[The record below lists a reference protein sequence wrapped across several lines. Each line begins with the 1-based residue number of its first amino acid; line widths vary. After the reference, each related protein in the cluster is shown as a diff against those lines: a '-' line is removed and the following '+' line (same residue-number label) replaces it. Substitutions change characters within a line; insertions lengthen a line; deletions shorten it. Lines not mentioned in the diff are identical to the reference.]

1 MRKQLTAFV
10 FSLLCCSPALSSTA
24 FAQDEPVVPDWIPQN
39 FEQALDFENTYGK
52 AHIADGVICCVQQRS
67 IDYYQYETV
76 LGGSIVSESVQIL
89 SEASCYFQKKE
100 LPDDFDPDLCEDDWK
115 YPEYLLYKPNF
126 YYEVTVYQPLADGTF
141 SVSWL
146 ENREGFEKPINQTDL
161 SFQIKNGMIKETD
174 FYGWLPDCM
183 EEFDTFRQE
192 KGTVSLHDDYII
204 YCDDVCYDGGYDVTL
219 EQSGTT
225 ELREI
230 CHYNVA
236 LSKPFDFVAGEM
248 GHVVIVYEPVSPGSI
263 KATWLQGQPWDMWG
277 NVEEVETSC
286 FEIQE
291 DLSIQEIQENQFTDP
306 VQNDITGD
314 GVFDIL
320 DVITLQKWLL
330 GEGKLTNWKNAD
342 FNTDGIVNVYDLCLL
357 KKELLES
364 SQNIPYSVLEQ
375 NWIHSPSSRIQD
387 MEEQIHLVRS
397 VSELQDMLTNYE
409 LCETCDCLYQKVEN
423 LIPEE
428 LDDAFFEEHA
438 VIVLYSSAGSGDRTV
453 ELNKIVWQE
462 QDLTVYTTTRIL
474 LPATPDMAYC
484 RTILV
489 IDQDAVSR
497 WTEDSEIVQKN
508 RSIYKN
514 IWY

>member
-1 MRKQLTAFV
+1 
-10 FSLLCCSPALSSTA
+10 LS
-24 FAQDEPVVPDWIPQN
+24 
-39 FEQALDFENTYGK
+39 
-52 AHIADGVICCVQQRS
+52 
-67 IDYYQYETV
+67 
-76 LGGSIVSESVQIL
+76 GSVASESVRIL
-89 SEASCYFQKKE
+89 SEASYYFAM
-100 LPDDFDPDLCEDDWK
+100 ED
-115 YPEYLLYKPNF
+115 YPEYFETPYF
-126 YYEVTVYQPLADGTF
+126 YYQVTVYQPIADGTF

-146 ENREGFEKPINQTDL
+146 EKREGFEKPVRQTDL
-161 SFQIKNGMIKETD
+161 SFQIENGIIEETD
-174 FYGWLPDCM
+174 CYGWLPDCIK
-183 EEFDTFRQE
+183 EFSTF
-192 KGTVSLHDDYII
+192 GTISLHDNYIV
-204 YCDDVCYDGGYDVTL
+204 YCDDVCYDGGYDVTFT
-219 EQSGTT
+219 QSGTT
-225 ELREI
+225 ELREVRR
-230 CHYNVA
+230 YNIAVSREFA
-236 LSKPFDFVAGEM
+236 LDGGT
-248 GHVVIVYEPVSPGSI
+248 GHVVIVYEPVSAGSV
-263 KATWLQGQPWDMWG
+263 KATWLQERPWETWG
-277 NVEEVETSC
+277 NAEEIETAY

-320 DVITLQKWLL
+320 DLIALQKWLL
-330 GEGKLTNWKNAD
+330 GKGELANWKNAD
-342 FNTDGIVNVYDLCLL
+342 FNTDGIVNIYDLCLL

-375 NWIHSPSSRIQD
+375 NWIHGSSRVLD

-428 LDDAFFEEHA
+428 LDDAFFEDHA
-438 VIVLYSSAGSGDRTV
+438 VIVLYSSAGSGDRSV
-453 ELNKIVWQE
+453 ELNKIVWEE

-489 IDQDAVSR
+489 IDQADLSS
-497 WTEDSEIVQKN
+497 WTENSEIVQKN